1 MVDIYQKNNE
11 RNEDWIETFT
21 GRQFWPLD
29 PRAEDVCIEDIAHA
43 LSLLCRFNG
52 HCNCFYSVAEHSL
65 LCSELALKQGLGRR
79 MELLALLHDAAEA
92 YISDVSR
99 PVKPYVHNFNEI
111 EDQVQQ
117 VIFGAFSIAEP
128 SEDEKQLI
136 EEIDVKVLAAEA
148 STLMPFNNWGLPYPP
163 TNQVTINALK
173 PDDAKDSFL
182 TRFQIL
188 QSIEL

>member
-1 MVDIYQKNNE
+1 MLDINQINNE
-11 RNEDWIETFT
+11 RKGDWIETFT

-52 HCNCFYSVAEHSL
+52 QCKCFYSVGEHSL
-65 LCSELALKQGLGRR
+65 LCSEMALKQGMGRR

-99 PVKPYVHNFNEI
+99 PVKPYVHNFNQI
-111 EDQVQQ
+111 EEQVQKA
-117 VIFGAFSIAEP
+117 VFDAFSIPEP
-128 SEDEKQLI
+128 DEDEKRLI
-136 EEIDVKVLAAEA
+136 EEIDLKVLAVEA
-148 STLMPFNNWGLPYPP
+148 NVLMPFNNWELPYPP
-163 TNQVTINALK
+163 TNRLAINALN
-173 PDDAKDSFL
+173 PDDTEDSFL